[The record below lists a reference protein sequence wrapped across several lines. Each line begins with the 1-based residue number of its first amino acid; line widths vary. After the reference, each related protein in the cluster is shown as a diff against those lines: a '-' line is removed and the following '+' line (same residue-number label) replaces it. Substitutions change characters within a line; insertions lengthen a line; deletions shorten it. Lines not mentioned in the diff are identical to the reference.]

1 MCNRRVHW
9 RLGPWEARERRGEDN
24 DTKRERRRR
33 RRGKKE
39 EKRRL
44 QLACRERQKK
54 GEPHA
59 PTQRRPTSKCQRT
72 GAPNSASKQEKGNHP
87 RTQPKGQRMQRIE
100 EERVSG
106 HILARPFR
114 HQTMVEK
121 SLDGET
127 KQLKLDCSGV
137 QFTGKRGGQGDQT
150 SKTTAHLLELT
161 KKRRFTTGHC

>member
-1 MCNRRVHW
+1 MCDRARVHW
-9 RLGPWEARERRGEDN
+9 RVRPWKGGKTKTHEGGEEREEQERKRRNGGCSWPVGN
-24 DTKRERRRR
+24 AKRKASPTRRRSAGR
-33 RRGKKE
+33 H
-39 EKRRL
+39 
-44 QLACRERQKK
+44 
-54 GEPHA
+54 P
-59 PTQRRPTSKCQRT
+59 KCQRT